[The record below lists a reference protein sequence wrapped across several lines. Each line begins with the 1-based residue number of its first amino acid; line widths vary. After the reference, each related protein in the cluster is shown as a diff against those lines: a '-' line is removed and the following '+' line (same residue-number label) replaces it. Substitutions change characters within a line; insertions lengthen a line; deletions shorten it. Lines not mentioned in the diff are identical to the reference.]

1 MYRLDRFNRKHT
13 YLKDAMPFA
22 RIVGDPAIVLN
33 KDGSIQTTFAYR
45 GPDLGSAIKEQLA
58 IITQQLN
65 AAIMAMDTGWVL
77 YFEAQRKASTKYATD
92 VYFPDPIT
100 KLMDDER
107 RAFFSNG
114 QHFESDYF
122 CTLYWMP
129 PSDQEGRIREF
140 VVEGKKKRQNSAE
153 DNIDAFSIV
162 CDKLFSLFN
171 ALRIPCRYLSQ
182 DEMLTYL
189 HSTVSTSFDEVHMP
203 KHNLFLDNYLY
214 DEPLYGGLEP
224 RLGKSHIRV
233 VTPIGYLTSSV
244 FGLFDPLN
252 QMDFPYRWI
261 TRYFCLEKQDAMD
274 VLQSKKKGWYGKL
287 KSINDMIK
295 ELVFN
300 KEGSGQVNQAALM
313 HYNEADES
321 ITAVET
327 DITTYGFYTTAIV
340 VMDEDSQRADDKAKT
355 ILQTLANIGFRAK
368 VEDLNAIDAWLGT
381 IPGNVGRNIRRP
393 ILSSGNL
400 IHMMPISDIWA
411 GAPRNKHLGGPPL
424 IYTQTTGNTPFRLNL
439 HVGDVG
445 HTLVVGPTG
454 AGKSV
459 ELNIIAASWRKYKD
473 ARVFIFDKG
482 ASSKV
487 LTYGVGG
494 NFFDLGNEGE
504 GALSFQPLAH
514 VEDPKEQQW
523 VLEWLLDYARQE
535 NLTIT
540 PEIRNLLL
548 DAIEAVASIE
558 DPRIRRMTTL
568 VNFVQ
573 SIELKDALRPLTVDG
588 VYGRIFDSDTD
599 NLQISS
605 WQTFEMEKLMQTK
618 AIVGP
623 TLMYIFHRIEESLT
637 GAPTIIILDECW
649 VFFDNEQFAAKIR
662 EWLKVLRKANAAV
675 IFATQSLTDIV
686 ESPIFSTVLES
697 CPSQIFL
704 PNDKALEETSKAQYM
719 KFGLNQ
725 RQVEII
731 ASAIKKKQYYYVSP
745 MGSRL
750 YDLALEACP
759 VSLAYVAVNKK
770 DTQKA
775 DEIMEQYGPQ
785 EFNKHW
791 LEYRNVTIEED
802 EPERKKLF

>member
-1 MYRLDRFNRKHT
+1 MYRLDRFNRKHV
-13 YLKDAMPFA
+13 YLKDVIPYA

-65 AAIMAMDTGWVL
+65 AAIMALDTGWVL

-100 KLMDDER
+100 KLMDEER
-107 RAFFSNG
+107 KAFFSNG
-114 QHFESDYF
+114 QHYESDYY

-129 PSDQEGRIREF
+129 PSDNEGRIRNF
-140 VVEGKKKRQNSAE
+140 VVEGKKKKQVTAD

-171 ALRIPCRYLSQ
+171 VLRIPCRYLSQ
-182 DEMLTYL
+182 NEMLTYL
-189 HSTVSTSFDEVHMP
+189 HSTVSGSFDPVEMP
-203 KHNLFLDNYLY
+203 ERTLLLDNYLY
-214 DEPLYGGLEP
+214 DSPLYGGLEP
-224 RLGKSHIRV
+224 RLGKNHIRV
-233 VTPIGYLTSSV
+233 ISPIGYLTSSV

-252 QMDFPYRWI
+252 QLDFEYRWI
-261 TRYFCLEKQDAMD
+261 TRYYCLGKQDALSELHD
-274 VLQSKKKGWYGKL
+274 KKRAWYGKL
-287 KSINDMIK
+287 KSIKDMIS

-300 KEGSGQVNQAALM
+300 KQGSGQVNQAALL

-321 ITAVET
+321 MTAVET
-327 DITTYGFYTTAIV
+327 DITTYGYYTTSIV
-340 VMDEDSQRADDKAKT
+340 VMDRDADMADAKAKS
-355 ILQTLANIGFRAK
+355 IVQTLNNLGFRAK
-368 VEDLNAIDAWLGT
+368 TEDLNAIDAWLGT

-393 ILSSGNL
+393 ILSAGNL

-411 GAPRNKHLGGPPL
+411 GEPRNKHLGGPPL

-459 ELNIIAASWRKYKD
+459 ELNIIAASWRKYQD
-473 ARVFIFDKG
+473 SRVFIFDKG

-494 NFFDLGNEGE
+494 KFYDLGNEGE
-504 GALSFQPLAH
+504 GMLSFQPLAK

-535 NLTIT
+535 NLTVT
-540 PEIRNLLL
+540 PELRNLLL
-548 DAIEAVASIE
+548 DAIESVAAIE
-558 DPRIRRMTTL
+558 DPKLRRMTTL

-573 SIELKDALRPLTVDG
+573 SVELKEALRSLTVDG

-599 NLQISS
+599 NLQIGS

-623 TLMYIFHRIEESLT
+623 TLMYIFHRIEQSLT
-637 GAPTIIILDECW
+637 GEPTIIILDECW

-704 PNDKALEETSKAQYM
+704 PNDKALEEGAKAQYM

-745 MGSRL
+745 LGSRL

-759 VSLAYVAVNKK
+759 ISLAYVAVNKR

-775 DEIMEQYGPQ
+775 DEIMKEHGQKK
-785 EFNKHW
+785 FNKYW
-791 LEYRNVTIEED
+791 LQYRNVEITDD
-802 EPERKKLF
+802 EPERKRLF